1 MFLRFRSRWFSSSRW
16 RGESGFGGFR
26 FFQARIAAR
35 LFARRCSE
43 SKGWGFSTSC
53 TLCLK
58 VLPTVLNGGDSGTR
72 TRNLGIANAALSQL
86 SYTPTRWP
94 IAARSNDHM
103 FIVANRSVGCQGD
116 ATAGWLSVFPVTGL
130 ARRAPGDCCCR
141 RCKWNHRRRCRIRGG
156 GRGRR
161 RWRRRRRHGRQ
172 AVRRRW

>member
-1 MFLRFRSRWFSSSRW
+1 MRPNQTLSNCVRSGGIKLTTTSSAGRWAASHAHGSQFLPKNPKI
-16 RGESGFGGFR
+16 E
-26 FFQARIAAR
+26 RI
-35 LFARRCSE
+35 
-43 SKGWGFSTSC
+43 
-53 TLCLK
+53 
-58 VLPTVLNGGDSGTR
+58 GGDSGTR

-94 IAARSNDHM
+94 SAARSTDHM

-116 ATAGWLSVFPVTGL
+116 ATAGWLGIFPVTGL

-161 RWRRRRRHGRQ
+161 RLRHRRRHGRQ
-172 AVRRRW
+172 AVRRRWW